1 MIVKAK
7 NVRASRVSQDKAQ
20 SALSSH
26 AKYLQYRERDPEH
39 ETTADRQFFDDEH
52 DAIDRRW
59 VVKDVLN
66 EQEQAGDIYY
76 HRIILSPSQEEPVN
90 DWREWTREVMRDL
103 EDRFD
108 QDMKWYAVHHAN
120 TDDPHVHVIL
130 QGTGIDR
137 ETGHAEP
144 VTLTP
149 EDFRRMR
156 ESGREHS
163 EYEHQHFLAEK
174 WQELDERDTVGHEEP
189 ERELDRTQ
197 PSVISGGRGSAADVE
212 H

>member
-7 NVRASRVSQDKAQ
+7 HVRASRVSREKATT
-20 SALSSH
+20 ALGSH
-26 AKYLQYRERDPEH
+26 AKYLQYRERDPQR
-39 ETTADRQFFDDEH
+39 ETKDDRQFFDDEH

-59 VVKDVLN
+59 VVKDLMN

-76 HRIILSPSQEEPVN
+76 HRIILSPSQEEPVS
-90 DWREWTREVMRDL
+90 DWHAWTREVMGDPEDHFNQDL
-103 EDRFD
+103 N
-108 QDMKWYAVHHAN
+108 WYAVHHAN
-120 TDDPHVHVIL
+120 TDDPHVHVVL

-144 VTLTP
+144 VSFTGD
-149 EDFRRMR
+149 DFRAMR

-163 EYEHQHFLAEK
+163 DYEHRHFLAEK
-174 WQELDERDTVGHEEP
+174 WHELDERDSVGRVEP
-189 ERELDRTQ
+189 ERELDRNQ
-197 PSVISGGRGSAADVE
+197 PPAVPVGRDGTADFE

>member
-7 NVRASRVSQDKAQ
+7 NVRASQVSRDKATT
-20 SALSSH
+20 ALGSH
-26 AKYLQYRERDPEH
+26 AKYLQYRERDPQR
-39 ETTADRQFFDDEH
+39 ETKGDRQFFNDEH

-59 VVKDVLN
+59 VVKDLLN

-76 HRIILSPSQEEPVN
+76 HRIILSPSQEEPVS
-90 DWREWTREVMRDL
+90 DWRAWTREVMGDL
-103 EDRFD
+103 EDRFH
-108 QDMKWYAVHHAN
+108 QDLNWYAVHHAN
-120 TDDPHVHVIL
+120 TDDPHVHVVL

-144 VTLTP
+144 VTFTA
-149 EDFRRMR
+149 EDFRSMR

-163 EYEHQHFLAEK
+163 EYEHQRFLAEK
-174 WQELDERDTVGHEEP
+174 WQEFDERDSVGREES
-189 ERELDRTQ
+189 ERELDRSQ
-197 PSVISGGRGSAADVE
+197 QSAVPGGRDDPAEVE